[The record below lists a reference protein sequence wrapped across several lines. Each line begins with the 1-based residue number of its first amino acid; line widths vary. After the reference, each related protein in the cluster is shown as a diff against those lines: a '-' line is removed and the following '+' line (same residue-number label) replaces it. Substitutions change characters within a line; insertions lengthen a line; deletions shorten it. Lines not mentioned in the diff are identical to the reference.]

1 MGPKSKVNDR
11 SACARQEA
19 RGLFVG
25 GSSVAIETGRR
36 ERERAKER
44 ERGGRERS
52 FIDNERERERDV
64 LLTINK

>member
-44 ERGGRERS
+44 ERAGREGEK
-52 FIDNERERERDV
+52 FY
-64 LLTINK
+64 